1 MKIKPLFDRIV
12 LKQVTITNDNNSGL
26 IFLENSQEKPL
37 IGEVIEVGNG
47 VLSNDEKQPIVV
59 KKGDKVLFSKY
70 AGNSFKLNH
79 KDFII
84 IRQADILAII
94 EE

>member
-12 LKQVTITNDNNSGL
+12 LKQVNLTD
-26 IFLENSQEKPL
+26 ENKSNLVFIENTQEKPL
-37 IGEVIEVGNG
+37 VGEVLEVGDG
-47 VLSNDEKQPIVV
+47 SMSNDEKQNIVV
-59 KKGDKVLFSKY
+59 KKGDLVLFSKY
-70 AGNSFKLNH
+70 AGNSFKLNR
-79 KDFII
+79 KEFII

>member
-12 LKQVTITNDNNSGL
+12 LKQVSITNENDSGL
-26 IFLENSQEKPL
+26 VFLENSQEKPL
-37 IGEVIEVGNG
+37 IGEVQEVGNG
-47 VLSNDEKQPIVV
+47 ILSNDEKENIVV

-79 KDFII
+79 KEFII
-84 IRQADILAII
+84 IRQADILAIV